1 MPVVLEVQRCM
12 KGKEMTFADP
22 QLTLETYT
30 TSPQPLKMT
39 PLGLVWTMVCLMTTV
54 SCQTLSE
61 SDFVRYPRI
70 NDTEVLTCECSSRS
84 CQMVF
89 WFRTLHNNLDFQF
102 LLSLN
107 NAGRTNH
114 VASVD
119 KHRFQASKRDGGSK
133 MTFTLHIINISSE
146 DAGLYTCM
154 LQNQKENEL
163 WRPGVLL
170 RPGETRPSLLPVT
183 KPQPQGIPNSIPNG
197 RCTKSNYQTP
207 KGCGSKVLWPLVG
220 VLLALAVALIST
232 LYYFSRLPKKCRHQF
247 AKKGPLE

>member
-1 MPVVLEVQRCM
+1 MQSVIFYITELSSSIITTISLYHTTVASKSLWSSNTFPNLLYKEKRCLE
-12 KGKEMTFADP
+12 GKESTFADP
-22 QLTLETYT
+22 QLTLETHHKST
-30 TSPQPLKMT
+30 TTQDDPIGTGMDNGVFDDNSQVKQFSCHERHQGNDRT
-39 PLGLVWTMVCLMTTV
+39 KVQRV
-54 SCQTLSE
+54 SRQTLSE
-61 SDFVRYPRI
+61 SDFVRFPQI

-114 VASVD
+114 EASVD

-146 DAGLYTCM
+146 YTGLYTCM

-163 WRPGVLL
+163 WRPGV
-170 RPGETRPSLLPVT
+170 
-183 KPQPQGIPNSIPNG
+183 
-197 RCTKSNYQTP
+197 
-207 KGCGSKVLWPLVG
+207 PLHG
-220 VLLALAVALIST
+220 TDASHSS
-232 LYYFSRLPKKCRHQF
+232 Y
-247 AKKGPLE
+247 G